1 MLLQHTY
8 QVTWKAASFEWVL
21 EYEKAL
27 PFGPYHPPN
36 PMALEMSVT
45 DRYAVW
51 RFCQTPIG
59 VSQREALSSPG
70 DNSPLFDRQLL
81 DLSGN

>member
-8 QVTWKAASFEWVL
+8 RVTWKAASFECVL
-21 EYEKAL
+21 QYEKALQQDAL

-36 PMALEMSVT
+36 PMALEVSVT

-59 VSQREALSSPG
+59 VSQREVLSSPA
-70 DNSPLFDRQLL
+70 DNSPLFDRQL
-81 DLSGN
+81 